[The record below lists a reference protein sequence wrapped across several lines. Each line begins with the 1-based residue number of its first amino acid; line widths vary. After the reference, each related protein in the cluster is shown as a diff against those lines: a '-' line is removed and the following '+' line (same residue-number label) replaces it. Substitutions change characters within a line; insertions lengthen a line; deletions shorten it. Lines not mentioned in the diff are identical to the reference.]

1 MQFAPT
7 YVDRQ
12 PLTAEEEAY
21 NFLLDAICSGRYRKG
36 DRLIAEDIA
45 SEIDMSRMPV
55 REAFRRLDAQGLVT
69 LRPNRGAIVSG
80 LDIDELHEVFEM
92 RSALEGLAVRVAVGR
107 IGERQLAALERM
119 LDEMDDY
126 RDESAAWVSR
136 HRAFH
141 EYLCS
146 LSGRPRLMKQI
157 SALYSL
163 VEAPMRLWLQHGD
176 KPLSARQEHAVILDA
191 IRAGDAARAEA
202 VPARV
207 LTLSP
212 APLTNEL
219 ECLVMHKRRALL
231 VALSLGLC
239 TQWATAAPQV
249 PERLQ
254 KVDKLT
260 YCSGMDSPPLVSFD
274 ESQKPRGLTVD
285 LGLEIAK
292 RLGDKQVQWRV
303 IPFSG
308 LVPALLAQQCD
319 MIVDQLFD
327 KPERRQVIDIVNYMY
342 SSQSVVV
349 PKGNPKGIK
358 ALDDLSGHKVA
369 VLNGSTI
376 KTLLDTQNE
385 SLAKAGKPPMKLV
398 VYNTDTDAFQ
408 ALRISQVDAYGT
420 TVETAGYYAAM
431 APDLFQEGVPA
442 FSRILTGLG
451 MRKDDPQLT
460 AAVQQ
465 VISDM
470 RSDGS
475 YVALLNKWHV
485 SSDTLD

>member
-1 MQFAPT
+1 
-7 YVDRQ
+7 
-12 PLTAEEEAY
+12 
-21 NFLLDAICSGRYRKG
+21 
-36 DRLIAEDIA
+36 
-45 SEIDMSRMPV
+45 
-55 REAFRRLDAQGLVT
+55 
-69 LRPNRGAIVSG
+69 
-80 LDIDELHEVFEM
+80 
-92 RSALEGLAVRVAVGR
+92 
-107 IGERQLAALERM
+107 
-119 LDEMDDY
+119 
-126 RDESAAWVSR
+126 
-136 HRAFH
+136 
-141 EYLCS
+141 
-146 LSGRPRLMKQI
+146 
-157 SALYSL
+157 
-163 VEAPMRLWLQHGD
+163 
-176 KPLSARQEHAVILDA
+176 
-191 IRAGDAARAEA
+191 
-202 VPARV
+202 
-207 LTLSP
+207 
-212 APLTNEL
+212 
-219 ECLVMHKRRALL
+219 MHKQHRALL
-231 VALSLGLC
+231 VAVTLGLC
-239 TQWATAAPQV
+239 TQGAFAAPQV

-292 RLGDKQVQWRV
+292 RLGNKTVQWRV

-358 ALDDLSGHKVA
+358 TLEDLSTHKVA

-408 ALRISQVDAYGT
+408 ALRINQVDAYGT

-475 YVALLNKWHV
+475 YVQLLNKWHV
-485 SSDTLD
+485 SSDALD